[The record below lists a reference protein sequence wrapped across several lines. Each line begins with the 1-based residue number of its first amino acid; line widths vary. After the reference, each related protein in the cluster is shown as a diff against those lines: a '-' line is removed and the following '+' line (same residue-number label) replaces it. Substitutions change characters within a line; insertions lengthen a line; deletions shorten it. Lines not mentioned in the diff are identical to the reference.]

1 MEIIFEER
9 EVEIQLKKYF
19 QYMEKFYGEE
29 FAIKTTLTNYS
40 IQQAL
45 SFFSKRFDNFEDSD
59 IYSALFRRCVLY
71 NGKNGYVEYANNL
84 ISENRIE
91 ELLEDIEVDC
101 LLKQGLVRNFL
112 NSASLTTSQLL
123 GRLERS
129 KSFTSS
135 VENLVKID
143 EYFSHIKEEPKV
155 MLKSSSNS

>member
-29 FAIKTTLTNYS
+29 FAIKTAITNHS

-45 SFFSKRFDNFEDSD
+45 SFFSTRFDNFDDCD

-71 NGKNGYVEYANNL
+71 NSDNIYAKYANNC
-84 ISENRIE
+84 ISENRIG